1 MFAVQLLLLAS
12 AVAEVQIQAP
22 PHLLCEGNLCTD
34 EERKLF
40 MEKAQESALSF
51 WKTLKSGWSKVSKPM
66 SAFFENTHEA
76 LVNLATSA
84 KDSWN
89 ALRGGVMQMYDNVTG
104 SWVDMKEGFEDCQPV
119 NGSRPWLKCAERI
132 ADNVKDLIWCNNIT
146 YELSFAIPCTDVDS
160 DMKTRKD
167 SIVNEFKKRYAD
179 FGVTEASI
187 IQLETCGA
195 EPAKEAEIPATVD
208 NSEVP
213 ARILDSEKQKS
224 SVQVQ
229 VELDISTENLT
240 EDQIL
245 QKTKAFKEQ
254 FLKDFANFEGD
265 VTTDEAPESFTEVP
279 AWLPNCQGPVV
290 WSEELDV
297 CEMYAQAKS
306 EMENIKKATDIL
318 RQNATKLKTAAE
330 SEKEKM
336 KTWWGLFK
344 SWFHIGSDSDA
355 KIKDKEAEIEEAD
368 MKQAE
373 IMHSVDHE
381 IQVNKKRMHN
391 NEKVAPGFLKEVTQ
405 AQSARILMP
414 ADGNIVS
421 IQDESRVL
429 V

>member
-1 MFAVQLLLLAS
+1 
-12 AVAEVQIQAP
+12 
-22 PHLLCEGNLCTD
+22 
-34 EERKLF
+34 
-40 MEKAQESALSF
+40 
-51 WKTLKSGWSKVSKPM
+51 
-66 SAFFENTHEA
+66 
-76 LVNLATSA
+76 
-84 KDSWN
+84 
-89 ALRGGVMQMYDNVTG
+89 MYDNVTG

-119 NGSRPWLKCAERI
+119 NGSRPWLKCAKRV
-132 ADNVKDLIWCNNIT
+132 ADNIDDLIFCDDIT

-167 SIVNEFKKRYAD
+167 SIVNEFKTRYAG

-195 EPAKEAEIPATVD
+195 EPAEEAEIPATVD

-229 VELDISTENLT
+229 VELDISTDNLIDD
-240 EDQIL
+240 EIL
-245 QKTKAFKEQ
+245 EKTKAFKVQ
-254 FLKDFANFEGD
+254 FLKDFANFDGD
-265 VTTDEAPESFTEVP
+265 VTTVEAPERFEVP
-279 AWLPNCQGPVV
+279 TWLPNCEGPIV

-306 EMENIKKATDIL
+306 EMDNIKKATDIL
-318 RQNATKLKTAAE
+318 RQDAAKLKTAAE

-336 KTWWGLFK
+336 KSWWGLFK
-344 SWFHIGSDSDA
+344 SWFHIGSDSEA
-355 KIKDKEAEIEEAD
+355 KIQDVEEDIEQAESKAAEIIHA
-368 MKQAE
+368 
-373 IMHSVDHE
+373 VDHE
-381 IQVNKKRMHN
+381 IQVNKKKLADG
-391 NEKVAPGFLKEVTQ
+391 EKTTPGFPREIKD
-405 AQSARILMP
+405 APIKRILMP